1 MAEPRFEMVSISVAG
16 LNGRSPSDSARS
28 VMWRFLS
35 ANNRSLAQSVGS
47 FPDSDSCALAVR
59 TLRAGLELAEVITAR
74 DDQGMWLWQLRV
86 NGVSVGV
93 SSRKY
98 RRRLHAI
105 NSGNSFHRLAESC
118 PEINRTR
125 VRP

>member
-16 LNGRSPSDSARS
+16 LNGRAHSDSGWA

-35 ANNRSLAQSVGS
+35 ANNRSIAQSVNC
-47 FPDSDSCALAVR
+47 FPDGDSCALAVER
-59 TLRAGLELAEVITAR
+59 LKAGLKAAQVLTVR
-74 DDQGMWLWQLRV
+74 DEQGMWLWQLRL
-86 NGVSVGV
+86 GGESVGV

-98 RRRLHAI
+98 RRRLHAV
-105 NSGNSFHRLAESC
+105 NSGSSFHHLAESSG
-118 PEINRTR
+118 EINRTR

>member
-1 MAEPRFEMVSISVAG
+1 MAEPRFEMVSISVGG
-16 LNGRSPSDSARS
+16 LNGRAHSDAGWA

-35 ANNRSLAQSVGS
+35 ANNRSIAQSVNS
-47 FPDSDSCALAVR
+47 FPDGDSCALAVQA
-59 TLRAGLELAEVITAR
+59 LKAGLKLAKVLTVR
-74 DDQGMWLWQLRV
+74 DEQGMWLWQLRLD
-86 NGVSVGV
+86 GTSVGV

-105 NSGNSFHRLAESC
+105 NSGSSFHQLAESSR
-118 PEINRTR
+118 EINRTR